1 MATRTTAAHA
11 SGPATAGIEYLWSG
25 SRYSDAANNQELG
38 GYGLVNLTTSYEVNK
53 NLTAQ
58 LRWNN
63 VFNKDYT
70 LVRGYNTPGS
80 TVFLNL
86 AWRM

>member
-1 MATRTTAAHA
+1 M
-11 SGPATAGIEYLWSG
+11 
-25 SRYSDAANNQELG
+25 
-38 GYGLVNLTTSYEVNK
+38 NK